1 MEILKIGICGDKSTG
16 KTSIINIFCENKF
29 ENEINSTLSLN
40 IKKKEINIMN
50 KDYEINFLDIT
61 GQKTYMKSSISL
73 FNHCLGIILV
83 YSINNKNSFQ
93 NCRDWINKLN
103 KKIPILLLG
112 NQIDDEEKRVV
123 STIEGTNF
131 ANRNQ
136 FLFFECSAKKNINI
150 NYTILLFIEKIILK
164 NNRVISLNNNLNPIT
179 ITILGDKL
187 INKSNIIEKDNSK
200 IITYLNEFFF
210 SINVKL
216 LEKDFDSNDS
226 DYFTNSSALILIYS
240 IYDNESFIKIEKFL
254 QQMKKMNGYKFFFP
268 LILIGSQDI
277 IENNKEITILYN
289 KGKKLSND
297 YFIDFFELFTSDKI
311 CLNQIFSY
319 LMKDIILFHY
329 KKFNSKTINIK
340 INVNDNLLTNLPSKI
355 ILNKDKHECIGKIIY
370 NDKSV
375 YKGYIISGKKEKKG
389 KMNYNNGIKYLG
401 FWKNDK
407 KNGKG
412 ILIYNDKV
420 EYKGF
425 FLNDLK
431 NGYGIYYNLNYYY
444 KGNFINDKKEGY
456 GEIKYKNGDCYL
468 GNWKNDKKEGKGK
481 MSYKNEI
488 YLLKTNKKRSK
499 TKKCFMYEGNWENDK
514 WNGLGICYLKNSQYL
529 EGFFEN
535 DVLKINN
542 KFIYDNGDEYEGN
555 LIELKRN
562 GFGMMKYKNGEIYIG
577 NWNKNLRNGHGK
589 IIYNNEIFEGNFV
602 KDKKEK
608 GIFYSNNEDYLFI
621 QKNKDKNFENLFRNN
636 QIKGIVYEGS
646 FKNNNLNGI
655 VSYINGDEYY
665 YYGNYENNK
674 KNGRGRII
682 YKNGDEY
689 NGNFK
694 NDKREGYGVLN
705 FSNGKVYSGLF
716 KNDQILGNE
725 KKIIINEINN
735 IDYFICSV
743 DDQNK
748 KILTDEQNKKILTDD
763 NFVNNSVTV
772 IKMYKEIKPLYPLKK
787 CIIR

>member
-1 MEILKIGICGDKSTG
+1 
-16 KTSIINIFCENKF
+16 
-29 ENEINSTLSLN
+29 
-40 IKKKEINIMN
+40 
-50 KDYEINFLDIT
+50 
-61 GQKTYMKSSISL
+61 
-73 FNHCLGIILV
+73 
-83 YSINNKNSFQ
+83 
-93 NCRDWINKLN
+93 
-103 KKIPILLLG
+103 
-112 NQIDDEEKRVV
+112 
-123 STIEGTNF
+123 
-131 ANRNQ
+131 
-136 FLFFECSAKKNINI
+136 
-150 NYTILLFIEKIILK
+150 
-164 NNRVISLNNNLNPIT
+164 
-179 ITILGDKL
+179 
-187 INKSNIIEKDNSK
+187 
-200 IITYLNEFFF
+200 
-210 SINVKL
+210 
-216 LEKDFDSNDS
+216 
-226 DYFTNSSALILIYS
+226 
-240 IYDNESFIKIEKFL
+240 
-254 QQMKKMNGYKFFFP
+254 MKKMNGYKFFFP

-389 KMNYNNGIKYLG
+389 KM
-401 FWKNDK
+401 
-407 KNGKG
+407 
-412 ILIYNDKV
+412 
-420 EYKGF
+420 
-425 FLNDLK
+425 
-431 NGYGIYYNLNYYY
+431 
-444 KGNFINDKKEGY
+444 
-456 GEIKYKNGDCYL
+456 
-468 GNWKNDKKEGKGK
+468 
-481 MSYKNEI
+481 SYKNEI

-529 EGFFEN
+529 EGFFFYF
-535 DVLKINN
+535 VLKINN

-589 IIYNNEIFEGNFV
+589 IIYNNAIFEGNFV

-694 NDKREGYGVLN
+694 NDKKEGYGVLN

-716 KNDQILGNE
+716 KNDQILENE

-763 NFVNNSVTV
+763 NFVNNNVTV